1 MREDIEVQ
9 GFESSDTDHFLASET
24 MVKDELKQKIADRTA
39 RIGVIGLGYVGL
51 PLIVEFGLKGY
62 ESLGFEVDETKTSE
76 INAGRS
82 YIVDVTSENVAKC
95 VADKKLVAT
104 TDFSKLGD
112 CDVIIICVPTP
123 LRKTKDPDM
132 SYILTAGGEIQNYM
146 RRGQLIILES
156 TTYPG
161 TTDEV
166 LQPMFEEKE
175 FSLDEDFLLAFSPE
189 RVDPGN
195 PQYQTHNI
203 PKVVG
208 GCSDDSTEVAAFLYS
223 QIVNDVHQV
232 SSARVAEAAKLWEN
246 TFRAINIG
254 MANEMAKLCNALGID
269 TWEVVRAAATKPF
282 GFMPFYPGPGIGGHC
297 IPLDPHYLSWKA
309 RQHGFDSQFISL
321 AEQVNSTMPNYVV
334 ELATTALNEARK
346 AVNGSK
352 ILILGVAYKKDIDD
366 MRESPALSIIDL
378 LRADGADVYYHDPF
392 VAEVTFDHAYTIGA
406 GDPLYNKQLTDEL
419 IRESDCVIIC
429 TEHSPIDYARVCD
442 LASLIVDTRNA
453 LSPEIRGISKA
464 KIVRL

>member
-1 MREDIEVQ
+1 MI
-9 GFESSDTDHFLASET
+9 
-24 MVKDELKQKIADRTA
+24 KNELEKLIADKSA
-39 RIGVIGLGYVGL
+39 SIGVIGLGYVGL
-51 PLIVEFGLKGY
+51 PLIVEFGMKGFRGI
-62 ESLGFEVDETKTSE
+62 GFEVDEKKAAA

-82 YIVDVTSENVAKC
+82 YIVDVPDENVRKC
-95 VADKKLVAT
+95 VEAGKLSAT
-104 TDFSKLGD
+104 TDFTKLAE
-112 CDVIIICVPTP
+112 CNAIIICVPTP

-132 SYILTAGGEIQNYM
+132 SYIIAAGEEVQKYM
-146 RRGQLIILES
+146 RRGQLVILES

-166 LQPMFEEKE
+166 LLPMFEEKG
-175 FSLDEDFLLAFSPE
+175 FKLDEDFLLAFSPE

-195 PQYQTHNI
+195 PQFQTHNI

-208 GCSDDSTEVAAFLYS
+208 GVTKDSTDVASMLYS
-223 QIVNDVHQV
+223 QIVEQVHPV
-232 SSARVAEAAKLWEN
+232 SSARVAEACKLWEN

-254 MANEMAKLCNALGID
+254 MANEMARLCNTLGID

-282 GFMPFYPGPGIGGHC
+282 GFMAFYPGPGIGGHC

-321 AEQVNSTMPNYVV
+321 AEQVNSGMPAYVV
-334 ELATTALNEARK
+334 KLVSTALNNEKK

-352 ILILGVAYKKDIDD
+352 ILVLGVAYKKDIDD

-378 LRADGADVYYHDPF
+378 LRARGAEVSYHDPF
-392 VAEVTFDHAYTIGA
+392 VPEITFDHSYTIGD
-406 GDPLYNKQLTDEL
+406 GEPLRNHELTDE
-419 IRESDCVIIC
+419 IVSDADCVIIC
-429 TEHSPIDYARVCD
+429 TEHSGIDYHGICEKAK
-442 LASLIVDTRNA
+442 LIVDTRNA
-453 LSPEIRGISKA
+453 LNETVRNGSKA

>member
-1 MREDIEVQ
+1 MIKHE
-9 GFESSDTDHFLASET
+9 LET
-24 MVKDELKQKIADRTA
+24 LILEKRA

-51 PLIVEFGLKGY
+51 PLIVEFALKGF
-62 ESLGFEVDETKTSE
+62 ESIGFEVDTKKIDE
-76 INAGRS
+76 INARRS
-82 YIVDVTSENVAKC
+82 YIVDVTSENVALC
-95 VADKKLVAT
+95 VGNGKLAAT
-104 TDFSKLGD
+104 TDFGRLAD

-132 SYILTAGGEIQNYM
+132 SYILTAGGEIQKAL

-161 TTDEV
+161 TTDEI
-166 LQPMFEEKE
+166 LQPMFEEKG
-175 FSLDEDFLLAFSPE
+175 FKLDADFLLAFSPE

-195 PQYQTHNI
+195 PQFQTHNI

-208 GCSDDSTEVAAFLYS
+208 GVSKDSTDIAAMLYG
-223 QIVNDVHQV
+223 QIVDNVYPV
-232 SSARVAEAAKLWEN
+232 SSARVAEACKLWEN

-269 TWEVVRAAATKPF
+269 TWEVVSAAATKPF

-321 AEQVNSTMPNYVV
+321 AEQVNSTMPAYVV
-334 ELATTALNEARK
+334 ELASTALNDARK

-392 VAEVTFDHAYTIGA
+392 VAEVTFDHAYTIGD
-406 GDPLYNKQLTDEL
+406 GEPLYNKDLTDEL
-419 IRESDCVIIC
+419 IAESDCVIIC
-429 TEHSPIDYARVCD
+429 TEHSPIDYGRVCD

-453 LSPEIRGISKA
+453 LSNETRINSKA
-464 KIVRL
+464 RIVRL

>member
-1 MREDIEVQ
+1 MIKNDL
-9 GFESSDTDHFLASET
+9 T
-24 MVKDELKQKIADRTA
+24 ELIVDKSACV
-39 RIGVIGLGYVGL
+39 GVIGLGYVGL
-51 PLIVEFGLKGY
+51 PLIVEFCLKGY
-62 ESLGFEVDETKTSE
+62 RGIGFEVDTKKAE
-76 INAGRS
+76 QINAGKS
-82 YIVDVTSENVAKC
+82 YIVDVTSEKVQQC
-95 VADKKLVAT
+95 VGNGKLTAT
-104 TDFSKLGD
+104 TDFSELAN

-132 SYILTAGGEIQNYM
+132 SYIIAAGEEIQKYM
-146 RRGQLIILES
+146 RRGQLMILES

-166 LQPMFEEKE
+166 LQPMFEEKG
-175 FSLDEDFLLAFSPE
+175 FKLDDDFLLAFSPE

-208 GCSDDSTEVAAFLYS
+208 GVSDDSTEVAALLYR
-223 QIVNDVHQV
+223 QIVNEVHPV
-232 SSARVAEAAKLWEN
+232 SSARVAEACKLWEN

-254 MANEMAKLCNALGID
+254 MANEMARLCNTLGID

-282 GFMPFYPGPGIGGHC
+282 GFMAFYPGPGIGGHC

-321 AEQVNSTMPNYVV
+321 AEQVNSGMPAYVV
-334 ELATTALNEARK
+334 KLVSTALNDVKK

-352 ILILGVAYKKDIDD
+352 VLILGVAYKKDIDD

-378 LRADGADVYYHDPF
+378 LRARGADLVYHDPF
-392 VAEVTFDHAYTIGA
+392 VPEVTFDHAYTIGEA
-406 GDPLYNKQLTDEL
+406 EPLYNSELTDEL
-419 IRESDCVIIC
+419 VRNSDCVIIC
-429 TEHSPIDYARVCD
+429 TEHTDIDYRRICK
-442 LASLIVDTRNA
+442 LAPLIVDTRNA
-453 LSPEIRGISKA
+453 LSNELRNGSKA
-464 KIVRL
+464 RIVRL